1 MTETSK
7 LKKYTMWYKVKEFL
21 SKNYKTTQ
29 ISSMLGIHRQTVA
42 KYRDMTEEEFVNSQS
57 YDRKYGHKLDEYE
70 AFVVEELRLCPSLSS
85 PQIHDHLKEKFSGL
99 PIVSDRTVYNF
110 VTRIRSEYGLP
121 KENEPSFRPYEM
133 QPQTPYGEY
142 AQVDFGER
150 WMKDRDGRSVKVYF
164 FVMSLSRSR
173 YKFVYFSLRPF
184 TTALAVYAHELGF
197 QYYGGV
203 PEKIVYDQDKVLLND
218 ENLGDFVLTRGFKT
232 LVRECGF
239 TPVFC
244 RKSDPESKGK
254 IENAVKY
261 VKYNFLRG
269 RVFVDIDTL
278 NEQGLAWLERTANGT
293 EHHGIRRIPAEEFK
307 QEKASLKPYN
317 GVPTEPKEDIRQYHV
332 RKDNVVNYHGN
343 YYTVPTGT
351 YMGRDTM
358 VYITEKDGT
367 VTILSVETGKTIA
380 THGLCT
386 DKGQLVRDRS
396 HQRDRRESI
405 DEYEAQ
411 TKAMLPENEIIAAY
425 LCEMRA
431 DKTRHYR
438 DNLKFVQRAA
448 KTYSCAT
455 LVEAFEKCRE
465 CRVYNAQSLMAVAET
480 LRISKGEAKN
490 EPDID
495 LAAQTSLPDIDMT
508 PDKTDINSFEKLFA

>member
-1 MTETSK
+1 
-7 LKKYTMWYKVKEFL
+7 MWYKVNEFL
-21 SKNYKTTQ
+21 SKNYKATQ

-70 AFVVEELRLCPSLSS
+70 AFVVEELRFCPSLSS
-85 PQIHDHLKEKFSGL
+85 PQIHDHLKEKFVGL
-99 PIVSDRTVYNF
+99 PRVSDRTVYNF
-110 VTRIRSEYGLP
+110 VSRIRLEYGLP
-121 KENEPSFRPYEM
+121 KENETSLRPYEM
-133 QPQTPYGEY
+133 LPQTPYGEY

-173 YKFVYFSLRPF
+173 YKFVFFSLKPF
-184 TTALAVYAHELGF
+184 TSAMAVYAHELGF
-197 QYYGGV
+197 QYYGGI
-203 PEKIVYDQDKVLLND
+203 PQKIVYDQDKVLLND
-218 ENLGDFVLTRGFKT
+218 ENLGDLVLTHGFKA
-232 LVRECGF
+232 LVRDCGF

-307 QEKASLKPYN
+307 IEKESLRAYN
-317 GVPTEPKEDIRQYHV
+317 GVPAEPREDVRQYHV

-351 YMGRDTM
+351 YQGRDTM
-358 VYITEKDGT
+358 VYVTEKDGAL
-367 VTILSVETGKTIA
+367 TIFSVETGKTIA
-380 THGLCT
+380 THTLCT

-396 HQRDRRESI
+396 HQRDRTSSI
-405 DEYEAQ
+405 DDYEAQ
-411 TKAMLPENEIIAAY
+411 TKAMLPQNGTIDAY
-425 LCEMRA
+425 LGEMRS
-431 DKTRHYR
+431 DKARHYR

-448 KTYSCAT
+448 KAYSAAT
-455 LVEAFEKCRE
+455 LIEAFEKCRE

-480 LRISKGEAKN
+480 LRISKGEAKK
-490 EPDID
+490 EPG
-495 LAAQTSLPDIDMT
+495 AEMPTQASLPDIDMT
-508 PDKTDINSFEKLFA
+508 PEKTDINTFEKLFA